1 MTKAALKERT
11 APLFGEI
18 DPPAKPKAEVAKV
31 AKPKAKKKTGTAVA
45 VHKPSPPLAPK
56 SLLEVIKDAAADPR
70 VDVAKMQALL
80 TMARE
85 EEARA
90 AEREFNVA
98 LAEAQAEMPR
108 VTRDAKSDKHKYVR
122 LETVTKLLDPLIARN
137 NFSLSFGMSNSP
149 MDEHYRIT
157 AALSHKSGHKR
168 DYFIDLPA
176 DTKGAKGNDNKTA
189 VQGIGSTISYGRRYL
204 TLMIFNVA
212 VRNEDDDGAGG
223 EPAKAISAEQIKD
236 LRAKLTAAN
245 ITDDQF
251 CGVYKIEK
259 VDQLP
264 AAKLANALD
273 RIAQKQRATS

>member
-98 LAEAQAEMPR
+98 LA
-108 VTRDAKSDKHKYVR
+108 
-122 LETVTKLLDPLIARN
+122 
-137 NFSLSFGMSNSP
+137 
-149 MDEHYRIT
+149 
-157 AALSHKSGHKR
+157 
-168 DYFIDLPA
+168 
-176 DTKGAKGNDNKTA
+176 
-189 VQGIGSTISYGRRYL
+189 
-204 TLMIFNVA
+204 
-212 VRNEDDDGAGG
+212 
-223 EPAKAISAEQIKD
+223 
-236 LRAKLTAAN
+236 
-245 ITDDQF
+245 
-251 CGVYKIEK
+251 
-259 VDQLP
+259 
-264 AAKLANALD
+264 
-273 RIAQKQRATS
+273 